1 MCRAAS
7 AARCAEESIEDLSKL
22 GVEDGVDDRIE
33 GAVDVAEPDEARQH
47 QRVDATER
55 RRATVRLVVADVL
68 ADADRVDDVDRE
80 ERQPAE
86 QKHGYTR
93 DHISPVLSRLHW
105 LPVKQRAVFK
115 LAIIVFK
122 SLRGETPSY
131 LADDCQL
138 IADVLRTPLSSLG

>member
-86 QKHGYTR
+86 QKHGYINSALNPIIYTFFNAEFR
-93 DHISPVLSRLHW
+93 QVFNRLLGTACRLSLIHI
-105 LPVKQRAVFK
+105 
-115 LAIIVFK
+115 
-122 SLRGETPSY
+122 
-131 LADDCQL
+131 
-138 IADVLRTPLSSLG
+138 